1 MDVTKNLYIQPET
14 VETIYGYFK
23 EDKLL
28 VNRRYQRKLVWTID
42 EKESFIDS
50 IASNFPVP
58 LILVAQVKFKDK
70 GRFEIIDGM
79 QRLDAI
85 VSFIEG
91 EFALNGKYF
100 DLESI
105 ASTKYL
111 LDNRVVKQKLP
122 KLEREIC
129 KNIAT
134 YQIPMSISSFE
145 NEKTIDIIFK
155 RINSNGKHLSQQE
168 LRQAGSES
176 RFAYLVRKLSESIR
190 GDVSIGDRLY
200 LSKMKNISINSKD
213 LPYGINMGGV
223 FWRKHNI
230 VTSENIRQSRDEEL
244 IAHILGTILIEPR
257 PSGTSKNLDGFYG
270 LDGRENQ
277 IIENQIK
284 KFGEQ
289 ACIDVFEAVF
299 EELRRTFDVSGKSFH
314 KVLFKKETSYINR
327 SFHVLFLA
335 FYDLLVKEG
344 LKITDYSKLTSRLEG
359 IGDVLLT
366 PNVEQLNLSKPRETA
381 VSSIKGVIRDFTI
394 KRNTNDPA
402 LNNGVTKLENILDGI
417 IAEGTNVDF
426 KIGFH
431 RLDNKGDFD
440 KNALEKVLKSL
451 TAMANV
457 GKGGTG
463 YIIIGIADD
472 IEDNKRYEQHY
483 NSNSRKYKDFHITG
497 INKEIQKYQKPELY
511 KELVENSIR
520 NSEIGPSL
528 YKDQLLRNID
538 CFTYYDK
545 TVLILKVEAENE
557 PCKYGQKYYERLG
570 TQTTEIPEDKVSNLW
585 RRFLNG

>member
-1 MDVTKNLYIQPET
+1 MEVTKNLYIQPET
-14 VETIYGYFK
+14 VETIYGFFK

-50 IASNFPVP
+50 ISLSFPVP

-70 GRFEIIDGM
+70 SRFEIIDGM
-79 QRLDAI
+79 QRLDSI

-91 EFALNGKYF
+91 EFSLDGKYF

-105 ASTKYL
+105 ASTKFL
-111 LDNRVVKQKLP
+111 LDTGVLEQRLP
-122 KLEREIC
+122 KLSREIC
-129 KNIAT
+129 KDIAT

-145 NEKTIDIIFK
+145 DEKTIDVIFR

-176 RFAYLVRKLSESIR
+176 RFGLIVRKIAESIR

-213 LPYGINMGGV
+213 LPYGINLGGI

-230 VTSENIRQSRDEEL
+230 VTKENIRQSRDEEL
-244 IAHILGTILIEPR
+244 IAHILGTLLIEPR
-257 PSGTSKNLDGFYG
+257 PSATSKNLNGFYG

-289 ACIDVFEAVF
+289 NCIDTFEAVF
-299 EELRRTFDVSGKSFH
+299 EELKRTFNVTGKSFH
-314 KVLFKKETSYINR
+314 KVLFKKETIYINR

-344 LKITDYSKLTSRLEG
+344 LKIQDYSKLTSRLEG
-359 IGDVLLT
+359 IGDELLT
-366 PNVEQLNLSKPRETA
+366 PNAEQLNLSKPRETA
-381 VSSIKGVIRDFTI
+381 VSAIKGIVRDFTV
-394 KRNTNDPA
+394 KRNVSDPA
-402 LNNGVTKLENILDGI
+402 LNNGVTKLENILNGI

-431 RLDNKGDFD
+431 RLDKKGEFD
-440 KNALEKVLKSL
+440 KNALNKVLKSL
-451 TAMANV
+451 TAMANA
-457 GKGGTG
+457 GKGSTG
-463 YIIIGIADD
+463 YIIAGIADD
-472 IEDNKRYEQHY
+472 VEDNKRHEKHY
-483 NSNSRKYKDFHITG
+483 NTTSRKYKDFHITG
-497 INKEIQKYQKPELY
+497 INKEMEKYPKAESYNELI
-511 KELVENSIR
+511 ENSIR

-545 TVLILKVEAENE
+545 TVLILKIEADKE
-557 PCKYGQKYYERLG
+557 PSKFGQKYYERLG

-585 RRFLNG
+585 RRFLNN

>member
-1 MDVTKNLYIQPET
+1 MEVTKNLYIQPET
-14 VETIYGYFK
+14 VETIYGYYK

-28 VNRRYQRKLVWTID
+28 VNRRYQRKLVWTIE

-50 IASNFPVP
+50 ISLNFPVP

-70 GRFEIIDGM
+70 ARFEIIDGM

-91 EFALNGKYF
+91 EFDLNGKYF

-111 LDNRVVKQKLP
+111 LDNGKVKQKTP
-122 KLEREIC
+122 KLDREIC

-145 NEKTIDIIFK
+145 DENTIDVIFK

-176 RFAYLVRKLSESIR
+176 RFAYLVRKIAESIR

-213 LPYGINMGGV
+213 LSYGINMGGV

-244 IAHILGTILIEPR
+244 IAHILGTLLVDPR
-257 PSGTSKNLDGFYG
+257 PSATAKNLDGFYG

-289 ACIDVFEAVF
+289 ACVDTFEAVF
-299 EELRRTFDVSGKSFH
+299 EELRRTFDISGKSFH

-344 LKITDYSKLTSRLEG
+344 LKIQDYSKLTERLTG
-359 IGDVLLT
+359 VGDELLT
-366 PNVEQLNLSKPRETA
+366 PNIEQLNLSKPRETA
-381 VSSIKGVIRDFTI
+381 VSAIKGIIRDFTV

-402 LNNGVTKLENILDGI
+402 LNNGVTKLENILNGI

-431 RLDNKGDFD
+431 RLDTKGEFD
-440 KNALEKVLKSL
+440 KNALDKVLKSL
-451 TAMANV
+451 TAMANA
-457 GKGGTG
+457 GKGSTG
-463 YIIIGIADD
+463 YIIAGIADD
-472 IEDNKRYEQHY
+472 SDDNNRYEKY
-483 NSNSRKYKDFHITG
+483 YGSKSRKFKEFHITG
-497 INKEIQKYQKPELY
+497 INKEIEKYPKAETY
-511 KELVENSIR
+511 KELIENSIR

-528 YKDQLLRNID
+528 YKDQLLRSID
-538 CFTYYDK
+538 CFNYYDK
-545 TVLILKVEAENE
+545 TVLILKIEADKE
-557 PCKYGQKYYERLG
+557 PCKFGQKYYERLG
-570 TQTTEIPEDKVSNLW
+570 TQTTEIPEDKVANLW
-585 RRFLNG
+585 RRFLSN

>member
-1 MDVTKNLYIQPET
+1 MEVTKNLYIQPET
-14 VETIYGYFK
+14 IETIYGYFK

-28 VNRRYQRKLVWTID
+28 VNRRYQRKLVWTAE

-50 IASNFPVP
+50 ISLNFPVP

-70 GRFEIIDGM
+70 SRFEIIDGM

-91 EFALNGKYF
+91 EFSLNEKYF

-111 LDNRVVKQKLP
+111 LDNGVVQQKLP
-122 KLEREIC
+122 KLDREVC
-129 KNIAT
+129 KDIAT

-145 NEKTIDIIFK
+145 DEKTIDVIFK

-176 RFAYLVRKLSESIR
+176 RFAYLVRKLAESIR

-213 LPYGINMGGV
+213 LSYGINMGGV

-244 IAHILGTILIEPR
+244 IAHILGTLLIEPR
-257 PSGTSKNLDGFYG
+257 PSATSKNLDAFYG
-270 LDGRENQ
+270 SENAVL
-277 IIENQIK
+277 ENQIK
-284 KFGEQ
+284 KIGEQ
-289 ACIDVFEAVF
+289 ACINNFEAVF
-299 EELRRTFDVSGKSFH
+299 EELRRTFDASGKSFH
-314 KVLFKKETSYINR
+314 KVLFKKDTFYINR

-344 LKITDYSKLTSRLEG
+344 LKITDYSKLTAGLEG
-359 IGDVLLT
+359 VGDNLLT
-366 PNVEQLNLSKPRETA
+366 PNAEELNLSKTRETA
-381 VSSIKGVIRDFTI
+381 VSAIKGIIRDFTV

-402 LNNGVTKLENILDGI
+402 LNNGVTKLENILNGI

-431 RLDNKGDFD
+431 RLDSKGDFD

-451 TAMANV
+451 TAMANA
-457 GKGGTG
+457 GKGSTG
-463 YIIIGIADD
+463 YIIVGIADD
-472 IEDNKRYEQHY
+472 AEDNKKYEKHY
-483 NSNSRKYKDFHITG
+483 TTKSKKYKEFHITG
-497 INKEIQKYQKPELY
+497 INKEIEKYSKAESY

-528 YKDQLLRNID
+528 FKDQLLRNID
-538 CFTYYDK
+538 CFNYYDK
-545 TVLILKVEAENE
+545 TVLILKIEADKE

-570 TQTTEIPEDKVSNLW
+570 TQTTEIPEDKISNLW
-585 RRFLNG
+585 RRFLTS